1 MSFNNSNKE
10 KKMSSEVIKT
20 NKLNTALQNLSL
32 AEMRLVQVAI
42 VDCRDTQTGLSPSK
56 PLRVTALRYAKAFG
70 IEPQTAYEALIS
82 AEKTL
87 FERRFTFINE
97 RQNEVKSRWLS
108 QVEYVKGEG
117 AIELIFSP
125 AVINEITRIDGFKDR
140 FTSYLLEQTASLNS
154 VYSVRIYELLVQW
167 LSARKATFE
176 LETFRGQIGLGVNE
190 YKRMSDFKK
199 RVLDLAVNEINEK
212 TDLTVSYKN
221 KTQGRK
227 VVGFNFTIK
236 QKPQPKKDKDKDKDD
251 IKAQNADLFTI
262 DNYSDAQ
269 LARITRSPDFIKD
282 YSRRISPNSDMNKDM
297 SLWTAHFVQELKKD
311 ASKFNKRPIKDY
323 LDY

>member
-1 MSFNNSNKE
+1 MNSNKIKE
-10 KKMSSEVIKT
+10 TKMSSEVIKT

-42 VDCRDTQTGLSPSK
+42 VDGRDTQRGLSSSK

-125 AVINEITRIDGFKDR
+125 AVINEITRIDGFKDH

-227 VVGFNFTIK
+227 VIGFNFTIK
-236 QKPQPKKDKDKDKDD
+236 QKTPPKKDKDD

-269 LARITRSPDFIKD
+269 LARITRSPAFIKD
-282 YSRRISPNSDMNKDM
+282 YASRVAPNSAENQDM

-323 LDY
+323 LNY

>member
-1 MSFNNSNKE
+1 MNSNKIKE
-10 KKMSSEVIKT
+10 TKMSSEVIKT

-42 VDCRDTQTGLSPSK
+42 VDCRETQTGLSPSK

-176 LETFRGQIGLGVNE
+176 LETFRAQIGIGVNE

-227 VVGFNFTIK
+227 VIGFNFTIK
-236 QKPQPKKDKDKDKDD
+236 QKTPPKKDKDD

-269 LARITRSPDFIKD
+269 LARITRSPAFIKD
-282 YSRRISPNSDMNKDM
+282 YASRVAPNSAENQDM

-323 LDY
+323 LNY